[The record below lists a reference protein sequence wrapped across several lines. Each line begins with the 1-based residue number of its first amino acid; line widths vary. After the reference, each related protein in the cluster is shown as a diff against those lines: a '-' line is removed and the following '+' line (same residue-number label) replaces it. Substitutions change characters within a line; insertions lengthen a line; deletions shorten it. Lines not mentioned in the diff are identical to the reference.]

1 LAAVRTLFWAYL
13 LVAVAGIVLYSI
25 VGLTHN

>member
-1 LAAVRTLFWAYL
+1 VGVRTVFALYV

-25 VGLTHN
+25 VGIAHR